1 MERAIQEFQ
10 MQIQT
15 INTGMVG
22 ASTVAGTDYI
32 CGNSGAGSGTDFNND
47 DGVNIGSNDGNDD
60 SALIMN
66 IDQQRQYQKL
76 KNS

>member
-1 MERAIQEFQ
+1 M
-10 MQIQT
+10 
-15 INTGMVG
+15 GMVG

-60 SALIMN
+60 SAMMN
-66 IDQQRQYQKL
+66 ID
-76 KNS
+76 